1 MEVRRNWFYW
11 LISSSVMMLLALGTW
26 WLYLVFKLAHKLSRV
41 NIPVLEG
48 NTLSMIKWEGAT
60 FLLFL
65 FVLTA
70 TLLYVYFLDLRKT
83 KALQAFFASLTHE
96 LKTPL
101 ASMKLQTE
109 VLVDMIKNTPLE
121 GETRDKIN
129 TYTQRLLSDSIQLED
144 QLDNHLQLSRVERD
158 SPLNLRPLVLIDFL
172 KKEAHRVRGLI
183 PIEIKGNPEGELILA
198 DDYALQTILRNLFEN
213 TKQHNP
219 NTQMVEVSLEK
230 REGLI
235 VMTYFDHGE
244 GFSGQ
249 EQKLGELFYKHDS
262 PKGSGIGL
270 YLIRR
275 LMQKMKGEFKINTRP
290 GLEFKLSFKTIDDGE
305 TK

>member
-1 MEVRRNWFYW
+1 
-11 LISSSVMMLLALGTW
+11 MLLALGTW
-26 WLYLVFKLAHKLSRV
+26 WLYLVFKLAHKLSYS
-41 NIPVLEG
+41 NIPALEG

-65 FVLTA
+65 FVLTS

-109 VLVDMIKNTPLE
+109 VLVDMIE
-121 GETRDKIN
+121 GSSIETGTKEKIN
-129 TYTQRLLSDSIQLED
+129 TYTQRLLTDSIQLED

-158 SPLNLRPLVLIDFL
+158 SPLNLRPLVLLDFV
-172 KKEAHRVRGLI
+172 KKEAHRVRAFL
-183 PIEIKGNPEGELILA
+183 PVEIQGNQEGDIISA
-198 DDYALQTILRNLFEN
+198 DDYALQTIIRNLFEN

-219 NTQMVEVSLEK
+219 NTSKVLVSLETQNDY
-230 REGLI
+230 LI
-235 VMTYFDHGE
+235 LKYNDFGKKFTGDLNQL
-244 GFSGQ
+244 GQ
-249 EQKLGELFYKHDS
+249 LFYKHDS

-270 YLIRR
+270 YLVKR
-275 LMQKMKGEFKINTRP
+275 LMQKMSGQLLIHSIDGSLWFELRFKRVHH
-290 GLEFKLSFKTIDDGE
+290 E
-305 TK
+305 

>member
-1 MEVRRNWFYW
+1 MEVKRNWFYW
-11 LISSSVMMLLALGTW
+11 LISGSVVMLLALGTW
-26 WLYLVFKLAHKLSRV
+26 WLYLVFKLAHKLSSL
-41 NIPVLEG
+41 NIPALEG

-65 FVLTA
+65 FVLTS

-109 VLVDMIKNTPLE
+109 VLVDMIENTQLE
-121 GETRDKIN
+121 GETRSKIN
-129 TYTQRLLSDSIQLED
+129 TYTHRLLSDSIQLED

-158 SPLNLRPLVLIDFL
+158 SPLNLRSIILIDFL
-172 KKEAHRVRGLI
+172 RKEAKRVKGLI
-183 PIEIKGNPEGELILA
+183 PIEINGGTDGELILA

-213 TKQHNP
+213 TKQHHPHTNQLSISIQSESDSVIL
-219 NTQMVEVSLEK
+219 N
-230 REGLI
+230 
-235 VMTYFDHGE
+235 FNDHGDP
-244 GFSGQ
+244 FSG
-249 EQKLGELFYKHDS
+249 EFDSLGELFYKHNS

-270 YLIRR
+270 YLVRR
-275 LMQKMKGEFKINTRP
+275 LMQKMQGELNIKAEPNLCFELKFRRV
-290 GLEFKLSFKTIDDGE
+290 EHE
-305 TK
+305 